1 MPSSGPTCPGPYA
14 GFALETEFTMVV
26 ATRKTTFQ
34 LILIKPT
41 HYDDDGYPITWL
53 RSHIPSN
60 TLAAL
65 YGLGEDCQR
74 RQALGPDIDI
84 AIRPIDETN
93 TRVRPERLMAEIRRA
108 GGKAL
113 ICLVGVQTNQFP
125 RAVDIARPF
134 LKAGFPVALGGF
146 HVSGCLSMLPVVPPE
161 IQEAMDMGISMFA
174 GEAEEGRFDEVLR
187 DAWNGAL
194 KPLYN
199 YMDDLPN
206 LEGAATPRLP
216 PSALARNEGG
226 MSSFDLGRGCPFQC
240 SFCTIINVQ
249 GRKSRFRSADD
260 LEAIIRENYA
270 QGIRSFFITDDN
282 MARNKHW
289 EEFFDRLIELR
300 ENEGIDIS
308 LIIQVD
314 TQCHRIPNFIHK
326 ARWAGVYR
334 VFIGLEN
341 VNPDNL
347 LAAKKRQNKITEYRK
362 MLQAWHTSGASTWAG
377 YILGFPGDTRESIL
391 RDMEIIKKELPLD
404 ILELFILTPLPGSED
419 HQKLWKQGVWMDP
432 DLNKYDVHHRCVHHP
447 KMSDAEF
454 DQVYKE
460 AWRAYYTPEHIE
472 TVTRRHGAIPGRN
485 PAEVAKFMTMFKIVF
500 EAEGVHPL
508 EGGAVRMKYRRD
520 RRHGMPIEP
529 VGLFH
534 LKLAANFWWKLKIYG
549 RLVWQG
555 WRIGRMVKNDPKRL
569 EYTDLALEPVL
580 DDEMDK
586 LSLFADT
593 AGGGAAVNKKR
604 GEDLARAK
612 VAAAHNQRLA
622 AAE

>member
-1 MPSSGPTCPGPYA
+1 MGG
-14 GFALETEFTMVV
+14 VV
-26 ATRKTTFQ
+26 TRTTFQ

-65 YGLGEDCQR
+65 YGLGEDCRQR
-74 RQALGPDIDI
+74 QILGPDVDI
-84 AIRPIDETN
+84 VLTPYDETN
-93 TRVRPERLMAEIRRA
+93 TRVRADRIMADVKQA

-125 RAVDIARPF
+125 RAVDLARQF
-134 LKAGFPVALGGF
+134 IKGGFPVAMGGF
-146 HVSGCLSMLPVVPPE
+146 HAAGCLSMLPVIPPE
-161 IQEAMDMGISMFA
+161 IQAAMDMGVSIYA
-174 GEAEEGRFDEVLR
+174 GEAEEGRLDEVLR
-187 DAWNGAL
+187 DAWNGTL

-199 YMDDLPN
+199 YMDDLP
-206 LEGAATPRLP
+206 GIDAAPTPRLP
-216 PSALARNEGG
+216 PAALARNEGRK
-226 MSSFDLGRGCPFQC
+226 SSFDLGRGCPFQC

-249 GRKSRFRSADD
+249 GRKSRFRTPDD
-260 LEAIIRENYA
+260 LEAIVRENYK
-270 QGIRSFFITDDN
+270 QGITSFFITDDN

-289 EEFFDRLIELR
+289 EAFFDRLIELR
-300 ENEGIDIS
+300 ENEGICVS

-404 ILELFILTPLPGSED
+404 ILELFMLTPLPGSED
-419 HQKLWKQGVWMDP
+419 HQTLWKQGVWMDP
-432 DLNKYDVHHRCVHHP
+432 DLNKYDLHHRVVHHP
-447 KMSDAEF
+447 KMSDAEYEQTYR
-454 DQVYKE
+454 D
-460 AWRAYYTPEHIE
+460 AWRTYYTPEHIE
-472 TVTRRHGAIPGRN
+472 TVAKRHGSIPGRN
-485 PAEVAKFMTMFKIVF
+485 PAEPAQFMTMFKIMF
-500 EAEGVHPL
+500 EAEGIHPL
-508 EGGAVRMKYRRD
+508 EGGVVRMKYRRD
-520 RRHGMPIEP
+520 RRYGMPIEP
-529 VGLFH
+529 IGVFH
-534 LKLAANFWWKLKIYG
+534 WKLAVETVRKLKIYG
-549 RLVWQG
+549 RLAWQG
-555 WRIGRMVKNDPKRL
+555 WRIGQRVRHDPRRH
-569 EYTDLALEPVL
+569 EYTDLALQPVM
-580 DDEMDK
+580 DDDMDK
-586 LSLFADT
+586 LSLFAET
-593 AGGGAAVNKKR
+593 AGGGAAVNKR
-604 GEDLARAK
+604 RNEDLARAK
-612 VAAAHNQRLA
+612 ITAQQNQQRLA

>member
-1 MPSSGPTCPGPYA
+1 MGGA
-14 GFALETEFTMVV
+14 K
-26 ATRKTTFQ
+26 RKTFH

-65 YGLGEDCQR
+65 YGLGEDCRQR
-74 RQALGPDIDI
+74 QVLGPDVDI
-84 AIRPIDETN
+84 EIRPIDETN
-93 TRVRPERLMAEIRRA
+93 TRVRPAHMMAEIERK
-108 GGKAL
+108 GGKAV

-125 RAVDIARPF
+125 RAVDLARQF
-134 LKAGFPVALGGF
+134 IKGGLPVVIGGF
-146 HVSGCLSMLPVVPPE
+146 HVSGCLSMLPVTPPE
-161 IQEAMDMGISMFA
+161 IQEAMDMGISIFA

-187 DAWNGAL
+187 DSWNGTL

-199 YMDDLPN
+199 YMNDLPS
-206 LEGAATPRLP
+206 LEGAPVPRLP
-216 PSALARNEGG
+216 AEALARNEGG
-226 MSSFDLGRGCPFQC
+226 MTSFDLGRGCPFQC

-249 GRKSRFRSADD
+249 GRKSRFRTADD
-260 LEAIIRENYA
+260 LEAIVRENYK
-270 QGIRSFFITDDN
+270 QGNTSFFITDDN

-289 EEFFDRLIELR
+289 ESFFDRLIELR
-300 ENEGIDIS
+300 ENEGIELS

-362 MLQAWHTSGASTWAG
+362 MLQAWHVSGASTWAG

-404 ILELFILTPLPGSED
+404 ILELFMLTPLPGSED

-454 DQVYKE
+454 EQVYRE
-460 AWRAYYTPEHIE
+460 AWASYYTPEHIE

-485 PAEVAKFMTMFKIVF
+485 PAEVARFMTMFKIMF
-500 EAEGVHPL
+500 EAEGIHPL
-508 EGGAVRMKYRRD
+508 EGGGVRMKYRLD
-520 RRHGMPIEP
+520 RRHGLPIEP
-529 VGLFH
+529 FGVFH
-534 LKLAANFWWKLKIYG
+534 WKLAKETWKKLKIYG
-549 RLVWQG
+549 SLAWQG
-555 WRIGRMVKNDPKRL
+555 WRIGAKVKNDPRRL
-569 EYTDLALEPVL
+569 EYTDLALQPVV
-580 DDEMDK
+580 DDDMDK

-593 AGGGAAVNKKR
+593 AGGGAAVNKRR

-612 VAAAHNQRLA
+612 VAAQQNQRLA

>member
-1 MPSSGPTCPGPYA
+1 MGRSAKS
-14 GFALETEFTMVV
+14 
-26 ATRKTTFQ
+26 TFH
-34 LILIKPT
+34 LLLIKPT

-74 RQALGPDIDI
+74 RQVLGPDVDI
-84 AIRPIDETN
+84 VIEPMDETN
-93 TRVRPERLMAEIRRA
+93 TRVRPERIAARIKRA

-113 ICLVGVQTNQFP
+113 ICLVGVQSNQFP
-125 RAVDIARPF
+125 HAVNLARKFIA
-134 LKAGFPVALGGF
+134 AGLQVAMGGF
-146 HVSGCLSMLPVVPPE
+146 HVSGCLSMLPVIPPE
-161 IQEAMDMGISMFA
+161 IQEAMDMGIAIYA
-174 GEAEEGRFDEVLR
+174 GEAEEGRFGDVLL

-194 KPLYN
+194 KPVYN

-206 LEGAATPRLP
+206 LEGAPTPRLP
-216 PSALARNEGG
+216 PTALARNEGG

-260 LEAIIRENYA
+260 LEAIIRENYS
-270 QGIRSFFITDDN
+270 QGIKSFFITDDN

-300 ENEGIDIS
+300 ENEGIDLA

-314 TQCHRIPNFIHK
+314 TQCHRIPNFIAK

-377 YILGFPGDTRESIL
+377 YILGFPGDTRASIL

-419 HQKLWKQGVWMDP
+419 HQKMWKQGVWMDP
-432 DLNKYDVHHRCVHHP
+432 DLNKYDVHHRVVHHP
-447 KMSDAEF
+447 RMADAEF
-454 DQVYKE
+454 EQTYRD
-460 AWRAYYTPEHIE
+460 AWAAYYTPEHIE
-472 TVTRRHGAIPGRN
+472 TVARRHGSIPGRN
-485 PAEVAKFMTMFKIVF
+485 PAEPARFMTMFKIVF

-508 EGGAVRMKYRRD
+508 EGGGVRLKYRGD
-520 RRHGMPIEP
+520 RRHGMKIEP
-529 VGLFH
+529 WGLFH
-534 LKLAANFWWKLKIYG
+534 LKLAAEFCHKMKIYA
-549 RLVWQG
+549 RLAWQG
-555 WRIGRMVKNDPKRL
+555 WRIGRKVKFDPRRL
-569 EYTDLALEPVL
+569 EYTDLALQPVM
-580 DDEMDK
+580 DDDMDK
-586 LSLFADT
+586 LSLFAET
-593 AGGGAAVNKKR
+593 SGGGAAVDKRR
-604 GEDLARAK
+604 GEDLARAR
-612 VAAAHNQRLA
+612 VAAAQNQRLA